1 MLSPETQKLLAS
13 LYFLP
18 ANTQVPSPYPDLKV
32 DVVDP
37 VATLANFTK
46 WSKLFEDTV
55 IKPAK

>member
-1 MLSPETQKLLAS
+1 
-13 LYFLP
+13 
-18 ANTQVPSPYPDLKV
+18 V
-32 DVVDP
+32 DIVDP